1 MLLEQA
7 PKAPASWQLEAL
19 KIGKRRKMTARRD
32 RRLNGAEDR
41 SLQRLVKD
49 AKRQTTD
56 HGIEGLKPA
65 LICVAVQLRGVTVDQ
80 VQVRI
85 ALAKQPDPVLI
96 LLDA

>member
-1 MLLEQA
+1 
-7 PKAPASWQLEAL
+7 
-19 KIGKRRKMTARRD
+19 MTAWRD
-32 RRLNGAEDR
+32 RRLDSAEDR

-56 HGIEGLKPA
+56 HRIEGLKPA
-65 LICVAVQLRGVTVDQ
+65 LIGVAVQLRGVTVDQ